1 MPKVLRFLGEELK
14 ELLPT
19 VIFLFLLFHLIAI
32 SNMLLLETYSLS
44 PTRTAFA
51 TLGELVGGKA
61 SLVANKLPFVSLFIK
76 KPLIYNV
83 LWRTLIYSILCC
95 WFLSVEELVTG
106 AIRYGGVAGAVHQL
120 KIHMSPSLIAFN
132 MIWLFVG
139 LLLYNSFA
147 ALDSLLGRG
156 TIRRL
161 FLVDSL
167 ARPELEKLVRREKDS
182 QASNP
187 D

>member
-1 MPKVLRFLGEELK
+1 MAKVLRFLGEELK
-14 ELLPT
+14 ELLPPM
-19 VIFLFLLFHLIAI
+19 IFLFLLFHLIAI

-51 TLGELVGGKA
+51 TIGALVGGKA
-61 SLVANKLPFVSLFIK
+61 SLVANKLPFVNLFIR
-76 KPLIYNV
+76 KPLIYSV
-83 LWRTLIYSILCC
+83 LWRTLVYSILCC

-106 AIRYGGVAGAVHQL
+106 AFRYGGFAGAIHQL
-120 KIHMSPSLIAFN
+120 KLHMSPPLIAFN

-139 LLLYNSFA
+139 LFLFNSFA

-167 ARPELEKLVRREKDS
+167 ARPEAEKLVRWEQDS
-182 QASNP
+182 QKADPN
-187 D
+187 